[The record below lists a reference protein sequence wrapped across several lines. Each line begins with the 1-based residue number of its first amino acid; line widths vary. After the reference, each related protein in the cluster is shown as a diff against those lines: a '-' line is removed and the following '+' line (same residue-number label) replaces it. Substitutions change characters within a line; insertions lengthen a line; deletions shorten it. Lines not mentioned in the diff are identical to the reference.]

1 MTARGYLSPWL
12 QAALAEDARD
22 EDWLFPTR
30 RGRRGRADF
39 RWAPAAS
46 HLSTRTAELLLEHLS
61 ADAQMECAPH
71 RLRHTFAKAL
81 FDAGVPA
88 ERVAA
93 ILGHESLDTTA
104 IYTKATTA
112 DLAAAAE
119 KVAWE

>member
-1 MTARGYLSPWL
+1 MTHRVGQLPDSRWVNSVTRPWVNYL
-12 QAALAEDARD
+12 
-22 EDWLFPTR
+22 TVHT
-30 RGRRGRADF
+30 
-39 RWAPAAS
+39 PAAS

-61 ADAQMECAPH
+61 ADAAVGCAPH

-104 IYTKATTA
+104 IYTKATPE